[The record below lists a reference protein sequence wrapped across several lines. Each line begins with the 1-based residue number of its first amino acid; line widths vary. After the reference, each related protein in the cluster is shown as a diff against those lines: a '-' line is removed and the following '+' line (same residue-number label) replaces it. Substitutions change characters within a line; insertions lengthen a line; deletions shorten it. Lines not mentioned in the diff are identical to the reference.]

1 MTKRLQVL
9 LDESELREVQ
19 KAARRDRVT
28 ISEWVRRRCA
38 RPGGPQPLADTG
50 RKLDVIRRAAS
61 HAFPA
66 PDIDQ
71 MLAEI
76 ERGYRASLRDDLRRL
91 EHPDVPGRRAASAQG
106 RRPAAASRRR
116 IAAGSGS

>member
-1 MTKRLQVL
+1 VTKRLQVL

-28 ISEWVRRRCA
+28 TAEWVRRALRTV
-38 RPGGPQPLADTG
+38 RRTQPLTDTG
-50 RKLDVIRRAAS
+50 RKLDVVRQSAR

-71 MLAEI
+71 MLVEV
-76 ERGYRASLRDDLRRL
+76 ERGYT
-91 EHPDVPGRRAASAQG
+91 
-106 RRPAAASRRR
+106 
-116 IAAGSGS
+116 AGSST

>member
-1 MTKRLQVL
+1 MSTRLQVL
-9 LDESELREVQ
+9 LDEAELREVQ

-28 ISEWVRRRCA
+28 TAEWVRRALRAA
-38 RPGGPQPLADTG
+38 RRAQPLTDAG
-50 RKLDVIRRAAS
+50 RKLHVVRLAAR

-76 ERGYRASLRDDLRRL
+76 ERGYTSEPRR
-91 EHPDVPGRRAASAQG
+91 
-106 RRPAAASRRR
+106 
-116 IAAGSGS
+116 